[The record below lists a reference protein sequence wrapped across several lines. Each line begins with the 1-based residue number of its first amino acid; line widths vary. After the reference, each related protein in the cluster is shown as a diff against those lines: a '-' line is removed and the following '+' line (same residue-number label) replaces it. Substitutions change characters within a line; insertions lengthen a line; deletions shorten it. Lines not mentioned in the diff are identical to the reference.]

1 MTSLRTVRRA
11 AGVVAGALLVS
22 GSLVACSGGGGSS
35 DGTVHISYLTQN
47 DPNTV
52 ESAHKIIAAFEK
64 KYPKVSVKLDTQ
76 PPGSE
81 GDNLVKTKLSTGE
94 MDDVFFYNTGSLLQA
109 IRPDQTLVDLSD
121 QSWMKQ
127 VTNDFKSTV
136 KSGKGMYGAP
146 LGTSFAG
153 GILYNKKVYKKL
165 SLTVPTSWAQFM
177 ANSQKIRSEAPGVTP
192 VIQAYGDDYTAQIWL
207 LADFANVARQD
218 SGWAAKYTKN
228 QVKFTAPPAFEG
240 FAHQEEA
247 AKAGL
252 FNKDFASI
260 NNDKALKLLAEGN
273 GAQYPILTNSV
284 AAIAQN
290 SPKMI
295 DDIGYF
301 AMPADNPAYTAA
313 TIWQPNALY
322 IPRNTKGDKL
332 KAAKSFVAFAAASPE
347 ACAIANEVGVPTGP
361 YVTTACKLTGDV
373 PPAIKDVQKYFDQ
386 GKTAPALEF
395 LSPVKGPNLPAITVQ
410 VGSGITTAA
419 KGAKLYDEDVKKQA
433 QQLNLPGW

>member
-64 KYPKVSVKLDTQ
+64 KYPKISVKLDSQ

-127 VTNDFKSTV
+127 VTNDFKSTI

-153 GILYNKKVYKKL
+153 GILYNKKVYRKL
-165 SLTVPTSWAQFM
+165 GLSVPTSWAQFM

-284 AAIAQN
+284 ATIAQN
-290 SPKMI
+290 SPKMV